1 MSYGQAS
8 IKTGSAL
15 HFLGMPDLVRV
26 TPARMQIQLTSGVLH
41 VQGAGLH
48 LLFRHLLAGEL
59 TTIEEGQPMPDIKI
73 TKLQHEQTFS
83 AEGTAWSAGECCPV
97 PDDLI
102 LLETTTAK
110 DYLPR
115 SSLCFFGR
123 HGRQKPCF
131 TLGFTNRS
139 YRIVPHP
146 GEADKLTDTIMA
158 SRFAAGTANVFTCLG
173 ADYHLPWPEFYRHRV
188 LAIEHA
194 DHRPE
199 EWSSDSFSVGLRLG
213 SLLQEQKHP
222 AHTVRTQE
230 NPAPPLDME

>member
-1 MSYGQAS
+1 MSFGQTS
-8 IKTGSAL
+8 IKVGDAL
-15 HFLGMPDLVRV
+15 HFLGIPDLVRV
-26 TPARMQIQLTSGVLH
+26 TPTRMQIQLTGGVLD
-41 VQGAGLH
+41 VRGTGLH
-48 LLFRHLLAGEL
+48 LLFRHLMAGEL
-59 TTIEEGQPMPDIKI
+59 TTIEEGQPMPYI
-73 TKLQHEQTFS
+73 TISKVQLEQCFS
-83 AEGTAWSAGECCPV
+83 AENTVWSAGECCPV

-115 SSLCFFGR
+115 STLCFFGR

-131 TLGFTNRS
+131 TLGFANRS

-158 SRFAAGTANVFTCLG
+158 SRLAAGTANFFTCLG
-173 ADYHLPWPEFYRHRV
+173 ADYHLPWPEIYRHRV

-199 EWSSDSFSVGLRLG
+199 EWGSDSFFVSLRFNGSDRSQERSV
-213 SLLQEQKHP
+213 SVSP
-222 AHTVRTQE
+222 TQTGE
-230 NPAPPLDME
+230 APPLEI